1 MALHENPA
9 GGCGTGTRVATSA
22 RVLTVIPKAA
32 AVAAEPAKPFAP
44 VCASFRRYLKA
55 KGLKFTPERAAV
67 LDATLTEDGLFSAE
81 QVVESLKTHGHR
93 GSRATVYRTLTHLHD
108 AGILKQVFFDTSQT
122 YYEVIAG
129 RETSDYLVCVDDG
142 RVVEFSS
149 ERVQQLCN
157 AICRELGFE
166 PVSHQLHIY
175 GIRAAGDEPTKITG
189 AEE

>member
-1 MALHENPA
+1 MAPSEHGA
-9 GGCGTGTRVATSA
+9 GSGAATRVANSA

-44 VCASFRRYLKA
+44 VCAVFRRYLKA

-67 LDATLTEDGLFSAE
+67 LDVALTEDGLFSAE
-81 QVVESLKTHGHR
+81 RIVDSLKHQGHR

-108 AGILKQVFFDTSQT
+108 AGILKQVFFDSSQT

-142 RVVEFSS
+142 RVIEFSS
-149 ERVQQLCN
+149 ERVRELCE

-175 GIRAAGDEPTKITG
+175 GVRAADAEGGDGEEPRP
-189 AEE
+189 